1 MCMWGA
7 LSLFTSIPVVRHP
20 LPVWGTASF
29 RSGMDSEWGVGTSEK
44 INLAYGLLP
53 GQVFETETSFPQPS
67 PISGAVRLILDAQ
80 SEDNNNKIHDYV
92 TCIVEVLG

>member
-1 MCMWGA
+1 
-7 LSLFTSIPVVRHP
+7 
-20 LPVWGTASF
+20 VWGTASF
-29 RSGMDSEWGVGTSEK
+29 RSGMDSEWGVGTSKK
-44 INLAYGLLP
+44 INLSYSLLP